1 MARIKQEREIPVVVG
16 YDVVVCGGGPGGIIA
31 ALASAREG
39 AKTCIIERYGFLGGM
54 ATAGLVAP
62 ISVFNYNGRRIID
75 GLPWEFVER
84 LAAIGGAREE
94 KPLGNITFSPEKYK
108 LVAQRMLKEAGVDI
122 YFHSYITGAEYEKD
136 PDGNSRIRY
145 VIIDNKN
152 GAEAI
157 AGRYFIDATGESDLA
172 AMAGV
177 PMQPVPEQL
186 QPASLIFMLSG
197 VDTDA
202 LPMIRHSQQGVNYH
216 DLKIRDLFTKL
227 REEGTEDVPMF
238 GGPWYCG
245 ILADGIV
252 LVNMTRH
259 FADMTDNRVA
269 GEMECL
275 LRENAHRYTELL
287 RKYIPAFKNAELI
300 ATAPMTGI
308 RETRRILGAHTLTG
322 EEYLEAIDFPDSVAR
337 GCHPVDIH
345 SANSTSQRC
354 QFMKD
359 AGFVPYRSLYAPSFP
374 NLLVAGRNFSADEVA
389 SASVRVQASVMG
401 LGQAAGTAAAI
412 AAKGNTGVD
421 KVNTDTLRARLL
433 ELGANLS
440 N

>member
-1 MARIKQEREIPVVVG
+1 
-16 YDVVVCGGGPGGIIA
+16 
-31 ALASAREG
+31 
-39 AKTCIIERYGFLGGM
+39 
-54 ATAGLVAP
+54 
-62 ISVFNYNGRRIID
+62 
-75 GLPWEFVER
+75 
-84 LAAIGGAREE
+84 
-94 KPLGNITFSPEKYK
+94 
-108 LVAQRMLKEAGVDI
+108 
-122 YFHSYITGAEYEKD
+122 
-136 PDGNSRIRY
+136 
-145 VIIDNKN
+145 
-152 GAEAI
+152 
-157 AGRYFIDATGESDLA
+157 
-172 AMAGV
+172 
-177 PMQPVPEQL
+177 
-186 QPASLIFMLSG
+186 
-197 VDTDA
+197 
-202 LPMIRHSQQGVNYH
+202 
-216 DLKIRDLFTKL
+216 
-227 REEGTEDVPMF
+227 
-238 GGPWYCG
+238 
-245 ILADGIV
+245 
-252 LVNMTRH
+252 
-259 FADMTDNRVA
+259 MTDNRVA
-269 GEMECL
+269 GDMECL

-412 AAKGNTGVD
+412 AAKGNIGVD